1 MDVVSSHAICKLCH
15 KIISL
20 TYPQVVRKQTK
31 FPVELTPHLIEH
43 IDRVENKFVYCVY
56 FNHLVAKIT
65 YKNNRERN
73 YVLGRAYDFNFPQ
86 MMFIT
91 PSNMSSYSDE
101 LSAAGNIK
109 DQYLLFDAIIRNN
122 DIICDII
129 TKSNYKCV
137 ICELEYD
144 SQMPAGEIV
153 SEHILRCHI
162 KQLNLFFVKEPAA
175 RPAKICDIRAAAL
188 LLLRNKKMSILNK
201 LVKLEDKN
209 KLVCML
215 CNNNI
220 QVHFRFT
227 GDSWYMTCR
236 VAKHFHLHSQSA
248 FFSVV
253 CGNAPCLVFENA
265 KLCTREVYSI
275 NAGEMCSFP
284 QFVFIH
290 PVENIGPLRNAGH
303 LVDDGETLTSIYNI
317 LTQLNYCCNICGE
330 HFESGI
336 PSIEMVA
343 EHVKKCFCVIK
354 K

>member
-1 MDVVSSHAICKLCH
+1 MLHLLFVMDVVSSHAICKLCH

-73 YVLGRAYDFNFPQ
+73 YNLGRAYDFNFPQ

-175 RPAKICDIRAAAL
+175 STTGTVEDGTISERSQRCAFG
-188 LLLRNKKMSILNK
+188 
-201 LVKLEDKN
+201 LERSQRSD
-209 KLVCML
+209 
-215 CNNNI
+215 
-220 QVHFRFT
+220 VH
-227 GDSWYMTCR
+227 S
-236 VAKHFHLHSQSA
+236 
-248 FFSVV
+248 
-253 CGNAPCLVFENA
+253 
-265 KLCTREVYSI
+265 
-275 NAGEMCSFP
+275 
-284 QFVFIH
+284 
-290 PVENIGPLRNAGH
+290 
-303 LVDDGETLTSIYNI
+303 
-317 LTQLNYCCNICGE
+317 
-330 HFESGI
+330 
-336 PSIEMVA
+336 
-343 EHVKKCFCVIK
+343 
-354 K
+354 